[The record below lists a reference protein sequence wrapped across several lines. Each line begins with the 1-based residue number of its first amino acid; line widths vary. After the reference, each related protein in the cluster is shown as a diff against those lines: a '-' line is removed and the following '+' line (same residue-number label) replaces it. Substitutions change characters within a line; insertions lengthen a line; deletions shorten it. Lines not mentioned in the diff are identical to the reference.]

1 MAPFIVIYAIF
12 FVYPTIKMVEL
23 SFTNAPLIGPGKWVG
38 LDNYF
43 RLASDRLFST
53 AVWNTIYFVVL
64 SVPSGIL
71 LALIIALAVNR
82 LKGWMQSIV
91 LAAFFLPYILPVS
104 VVYRIWGWMFDKD
117 FGVAQYLLAPLNGG
131 QHLSVF
137 RTVPLFMPAVAFI
150 TVWWC
155 LGFSLLLFIAGL
167 RNISREIYEAANLDG
182 AGRWL
187 QFRRITWPLIW
198 PVTVLVFTI
207 QLILQLKIF
216 DQVYL
221 FTQGSRIDVNMVMVF
236 YILQASLPAEQG
248 RPRSRLGRGA
258 VCGDRGP
265 VGATVSA
272 SARSRAEMS
281 ASVQSADLIAT
292 PGARRLKRLGRI
304 DAAGLLITLAT
315 LIGAIIWAFP
325 LYWGLITTFKHEY
338 EIVRPGVQLWPE
350 HFTFENYVHVLL
362 QTKIGYWYINSLIT
376 SSAVAVLVVMMA
388 AGAGYAI
395 SQLNFPGRRFFWWM
409 ILASFMVPIPA
420 LIVTHF
426 IVISQLGLINTLA
439 GVVGP
444 QLIAPVTVIIYKQFF
459 DSVPKD
465 FREAA
470 VIDGAN
476 DFQLLFRIYLPMN
489 WGVTTALAIITFIGA
504 WNLFLWPF
512 LAVSSEDKMNITVGI
527 TQVHDNFGVSY
538 GRDLAVA
545 MLAALP
551 VALVYLIFQRR
562 VTQAIMLSAGIKG

>member
-1 MAPFIVIYAIF
+1 M
-12 FVYPTIKMVEL
+12 
-23 SFTNAPLIGPGKWVG
+23 
-38 LDNYF
+38 
-43 RLASDRLFST
+43 
-53 AVWNTIYFVVL
+53 
-64 SVPSGIL
+64 
-71 LALIIALAVNR
+71 
-82 LKGWMQSIV
+82 
-91 LAAFFLPYILPVS
+91 
-104 VVYRIWGWMFDKD
+104 
-117 FGVAQYLLAPLNGG
+117 
-131 QHLSVF
+131 
-137 RTVPLFMPAVAFI
+137 
-150 TVWWC
+150 
-155 LGFSLLLFIAGL
+155 
-167 RNISREIYEAANLDG
+167 
-182 AGRWL
+182 
-187 QFRRITWPLIW
+187 
-198 PVTVLVFTI
+198 
-207 QLILQLKIF
+207 
-216 DQVYL
+216 
-221 FTQGSRIDVNMVMVF
+221 
-236 YILQASLPAEQG
+236 
-248 RPRSRLGRGA
+248 
-258 VCGDRGP
+258 
-265 VGATVSA
+265 SA
-272 SARSRAEMS
+272 SAP
-281 ASVQSADLIAT
+281 SVDIADA
-292 PGARRLKRLGRI
+292 PAARRLTRLHQF
-304 DAAGLLITLAT
+304 DTAGLLITLGT
-315 LIGAIIWAFP
+315 VIGAIIWAFP

-338 EIVRPGVQLWPE
+338 EIVRPGLQLWPE
-350 HFTFENYVHVLL
+350 HFTLENYVHVLL
-362 QTKIGYWYINSLIT
+362 QTKIGYWYVNSLIT
-376 SSAVAVLVVMMA
+376 SVSVAILVVIMA

-426 IVISQLGLINTLA
+426 IVVSRLGLINTLA

-470 VIDGAN
+470 AMDGASE
-476 DFQLLFRIYLPMN
+476 FQLLFRIYLPMN